1 MPESLMVDAQSS
13 SSSNTAAS
21 PSSSNAAAQSAAPPI
36 AGHGARTLPAV
47 TVDTY
52 NEELR
57 DGQGFVGDRASRRAF
72 NAIFDDWRERMRE
85 AGFDPFDE
93 YGTREISK
101 SKLDQV
107 LKDGDPMA
115 AGLVHS
121 AVEEFAIELAA
132 VVSRFM
138 SVDSWRGTERIVIGG
153 GMSATRVGALAMGRA
168 NVLLADAGID
178 LELTTIRHHPDK
190 AGLIGAVYLAPSWVL
205 AGHDAILA
213 VDIGGTNIRAGVVK
227 LNLKKKHELDKSEVW
242 KSSIWRH
249 ANDQPMREEALSRL
263 GDMLVELAGK
273 AQKEGLKLAPFLGV
287 GCPGAIDAQG
297 TIAKGG
303 QNLPGNWEGD
313 QFNLPSRLQALL
325 PPIEEHEIAVVMHN
339 DAVVQGLSEVP
350 QMRDVT
356 HWGVLTIG
364 TGLGNARFTNR
375 TKGE

>member
-1 MPESLMVDAQSS
+1 MTETLMVDAPPSATSTAVSS
-13 SSSNTAAS
+13 A
-21 PSSSNAAAQSAAPPI
+21 PPPI

-57 DGQGFVGDRASRRAF
+57 DGQGYVGDRASRRAF
-72 NAIFDDWRERMRE
+72 NAIFDDWRDRMRA
-85 AGFDPFDE
+85 AGYDPFDE
-93 YGTREISK
+93 LGAREISK
-101 SKLDQV
+101 AKLDQV
-107 LKDGDPMA
+107 LKDGDPLA

-138 SVDSWRGTERIVIGG
+138 TLDSWRDTERIVIGG
-153 GMSATRVGALAMGRA
+153 GMSASRVGALAMGRA
-168 NVLLADAGID
+168 NILLADSGID
-178 LELTTIRHHPDK
+178 LKLSTIQHHPDK
-190 AGLIGAVYLAPSWVL
+190 AGLIGSVYLAPSWVL

-249 ANDQPMREEALSRL
+249 ANDHPTREEAVGRL
-263 GDMLVELAGK
+263 ADMLAELIDK
-273 AQKEGLKLAPFLGV
+273 ARKEDLKLAPFLGV
-287 GCPGAIDAQG
+287 GCPGAIDPTG
-297 TIAKGG
+297 CISKGA

-313 QFNLPSRLQALL
+313 QFNLPARLQALL
-325 PPIEEHEIAVVMHN
+325 PTIDEHEIAVVMHN

-350 QMRDVT
+350 QMRDVR
-356 HWGVLTIG
+356 HWAVLTIG
-364 TGLGNARFTNR
+364 TGLGNARYTNR
-375 TKGE
+375 TRD